1 MRFRHPIHPG
11 ETLLED
17 FLLPKGLSQRALAA
31 KLGWSPR
38 KLNELLIG
46 KRGITTDSAHELSY
60 TLGTSMELWMYL
72 QISWVL
78 YSAAQRKAARRKPS
92 MGPMLDPSACN
103 DTDAIAAE

>member
-17 FLLPKGLSQRALAA
+17 FLLARGMSQRALAA
-31 KLGWSPR
+31 KLRWSPK
-38 KLNELLIG
+38 KLNELVIG

-78 YSAAQRKAARRKPS
+78 HKAAQRKAARRMLPP
-92 MGPMLDPSACN
+92 GPVLEASASN
-103 DTDAIAAE
+103 DTEAVAAE

>member
-17 FLLPKGLSQRALAA
+17 FLLPRGMSQRALAA
-31 KLGWSPR
+31 KLRWSPK
-38 KLNELLIG
+38 KLNELVNG

-72 QISWVL
+72 QVNWIL
-78 YSAAQRKAARRKPS
+78 HKAAQRRAAPRKHPLGAVLEPNPS
-92 MGPMLDPSACN
+92 N
-103 DTDAIAAE
+103 DTAAVAAE